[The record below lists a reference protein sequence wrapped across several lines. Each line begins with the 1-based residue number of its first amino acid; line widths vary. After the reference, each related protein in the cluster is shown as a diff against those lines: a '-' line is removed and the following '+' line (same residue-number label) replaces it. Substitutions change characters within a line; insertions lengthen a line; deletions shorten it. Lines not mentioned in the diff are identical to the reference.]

1 MFRYISVIIILTVL
15 GVLYE
20 KYKLKFMPDE
30 ELRKYDLIKK
40 YLLNGDE
47 DLGGKPILWIHT
59 THEVNARNWQSFFSR
74 NTTKLNQPYILS
86 CLETIVKSCGES
98 FNICLIDDNS
108 FSKLLPKWDIQVR
121 KLANPIRS
129 HIRTLAMANLLHMYG
144 GMQIP
149 DSTIVLK
156 DLKPLHDKHLANNC
170 CFVGETLSRNVTAN
184 YKPTFP
190 NTQIIGCKKDSPV
203 ISNYIGKLEILNSR
217 DYTNEIDFLGEMAR
231 ELYSYTQSGKM
242 SKIDGCI
249 FGSVDHNGKD
259 VTIDRL
265 LGSTFIDFSPKLEA
279 IYLPSK
285 EILNRTKFGW
295 FARLSQYQ
303 LRTCDSVVAKWMVIA
318 QNQKI

>member
-1 MFRYISVIIILTVL
+1 MFRYVSVIIILTVL

-30 ELRKYDLIKK
+30 ELEKYDLIKK

-59 THEVNARNWQSFFSR
+59 THEVNARNWSSFYSR

-121 KLANPIRS
+121 KLSNPIRS
-129 HIRTLAMANLLHMYG
+129 HVRTLAMANLLHSYG

-156 DLKPLHDKHLANNC
+156 DLKPLYNEYLSNKC
-170 CFVGETLSRNVTAN
+170 CFVGETLSRNITATN
-184 YKPTFP
+184 ISMFP
-190 NTQIIGCKKDSPV
+190 NIQIIGCKRDSPV
-203 ISNYIGKLEILNSR
+203 ILNYIRKLEILNSR
-217 DYTNEIDFLGEMAR
+217 DYTAEIDFLGEMAR
-231 ELYSYTQSGKM
+231 ELYSYTQSGQM
-242 SKIDGCI
+242 NKISGCI
-249 FGSVDHNGKD
+249 FGSLDNNNND

-265 LGSTFIDFSPKLEA
+265 LGNTFIDFSPKLCA

-285 EILNRTKFGW
+285 EILSRIKFGW
-295 FARLSQYQ
+295 FARLSQGQ
-303 LRTCDSVVAKWMVIA
+303 LRTCDTIATKWLVIA

>member
-30 ELRKYDLIKK
+30 ELEKYDLIRK

-108 FSKLLPKWDIQVR
+108 FSKLLPKWEIQVR
-121 KLANPIRS
+121 NLANPIRP
-129 HIRTLAMANLLHMYG
+129 HIRALAMANLLHSYG

-156 DLKPLHDKHLANNC
+156 DLKPMYDKYLSNRC
-170 CFVGETLSRNVTAN
+170 CFVGETLSRNITA
-184 YKPTFP
+184 TDTSLFP
-190 NTQIIGCKKDSPV
+190 NIKIIGCKKNSPV
-203 ISNYIGKLEILNSR
+203 MSKYIGKLELLNSR
-217 DYTNEIDFLGEMAR
+217 DYTNEMDFLGEMAR
-231 ELYSYTQSGKM
+231 ELYSYIISGQM
-242 SKIDGCI
+242 NKISGCV
-249 FGSVDHNGKD
+249 FGAKDHYNND

-265 LGSTFIDFSPKLEA
+265 LGNTFIDFSPKLCA

-285 EILNRTKFGW
+285 EILTRTKFGW
-295 FARLSQYQ
+295 FSRLSQEQ
-303 LRTCDSVVAKWMVIA
+303 LKTCDTIATKWLVIA